1 MLITWVVAK
10 LKLTLDTF
18 SLRIWDPMIGIIKT
32 QKTKKP
38 KKPKKPEKIHP
49 EKNSLYFRKWNFL
62 ALILKKF
69 FYFRK
74 WNLAL
79 SGLNPHDF
87 SLKIPALKKF
97 LIFSYISGNGNLHFS
112 IQAQEIKKAI
122 QPFLYFRKEKLRKNF
137 LYFLKRKLFLCF
149 GKQLS
154 ELEKWKNP
162 ALKNF
167 LYFKKWDFSTPS
179 IKNYCFLGEPF
190 RVFHQCFFRCSDF
203 TVDFYYC
210 LLIAFVHSITV
221 SSGVF
226 ISPLVLLLFFECFH
240 FTNFLYRDWVLSGTS
255 FLRCCTASATNLR
268 ELFLLSVVF
277 YLTLL
282 PNIRYN
288 LLFYQAFPWADSYTW
303 KVVVGSPNE
312 TQSICLFKSHSVQ

>member
-18 SLRIWDPMIGIIKT
+18 SLRIWDPMIRIIKT

-38 KKPKKPEKIHP
+38 KKSKKPEKIHP

-87 SLKIPALKKF
+87 SLKIPGLKKF

-268 ELFLLSVVF
+268 ELFLLSIVF

-303 KVVVGSPNE
+303 KVVVGSPTE